1 MQINDV
7 VICAWSGSY
16 QGITTGR
23 EYTVIDVKLDHGIK
37 YISIKDDL
45 NRVGTYDAARFMKR
59 TDRNEQVLENVI
71 NG

>member
-1 MQINDV
+1 MQINDIV
-7 VICAWSGSY
+7 VCAWSGSY

-45 NRVGTYDAARFMKR
+45 NRVGTYDATRFMKR
-59 TDRNEQVLENVI
+59 IDMNEQVLENTI

>member
-7 VICAWSGSY
+7 VVCAWSGSY

-45 NRVGTYDAARFMKR
+45 NRVGTYDVARFMKR
-59 TDRNEQVLENVI
+59 TDMNEQVLENTI

>member
-1 MQINDV
+1 MQVNDIV
-7 VICAWSGSY
+7 VCAWSGKY
-16 QGITTGR
+16 TGIKTGR
-23 EYTVIDVKLDHGIK
+23 EYTVMNVFEDQGIK

-59 TDRNEQVLENVI
+59 TDMNEQVLEHVI